1 MKKLGLIGGTS
12 WVSTIDYYTYI
23 NKGINERLGGLNY
36 AECLIY
42 SLNFAEIAKN
52 NILEDWAGNLAL
64 LSAAA
69 LNLQTA
75 GAEAIVLC
83 ANTTHIVADDL
94 QKVINI
100 PIIHIVSATAGAIN
114 KENISTVG
122 LLGTKP
128 TMEQRFFKDKLAEH
142 GVTTIIPDE
151 NDRLYIDN
159 SIRNELNKGIFNSE
173 TKERYI
179 EIIQKLVTDGA
190 EGIILGCTEIPML
203 IKKDDVDVPTFD
215 TTAIHSVAAV
225 EFALGN

>member
-42 SLNFAEIAKN
+42 SFNFADIAKN
-52 NILEDWAGNLAL
+52 NSNEDWAGNLKMISQAS
-64 LSAAA
+64 LS
-69 LNLQTA
+69 LQQG

-94 QKVINI
+94 QKMIDI
-100 PIIHIVSATAGAIN
+100 PVIHIVTATANEITKQGI
-114 KENISTVG
+114 KKVG

-142 GVTTIIPDE
+142 GIATIIPEADV
-151 NDRLYIDN
+151 RTYIDDT
-159 SIRNELNKGIFNSE
+159 IRNELNKGIFPLE

-179 EIIQKLVTDGA
+179 EIINELVAQGA
-190 EGIILGCTEIPML
+190 EGVILGCTEIPML
-203 IKKDDVDVPTFD
+203 IKKDDVAMPTFD
-215 TTAIHSVAAV
+215 TTFIHSKAAV
-225 EFALGN
+225 EFALSK

>member
-42 SLNFAEIAKN
+42 SFNFADIAKN
-52 NILEDWAGNLAL
+52 NAIENWAGNLKL
-64 LSAAA
+64 ISQAA
-69 LNLQTA
+69 LSLQQG

-94 QKVINI
+94 QKVIQV
-100 PIIHIVSATAGAIN
+100 PIIHIVTATANEIT
-114 KENISTVG
+114 KQHITKIG

-128 TMEQRFFKDKLAEH
+128 TMEQRFFKDKLAEY
-142 GVTTIIPDE
+142 GIDTAIPGDS
-151 NDRLYIDN
+151 DRKYIDDTV
-159 SIRNELNKGIFNSE
+159 RDELNKGIFRPE
-173 TKERYI
+173 TKESYI
-179 EIIQKLVTDGA
+179 LIIQKLIAEGA

-203 IKKDDVDVPTFD
+203 IKKDDVDIPMFD
-215 TTAIHSVAAV
+215 TTLIHSKAAV
-225 EFALGN
+225 DFALAD